1 MSGTVG
7 DIVKPPDC
15 WERTV
20 VLIQDPPGTLSQW
33 RDEVEKIRN
42 CAPRADVPKV
52 DSRKSWEEQ
61 NREVVEDVWNQTWG
75 AARGWALTSSP
86 FSEYLNPDWPEIFE
100 DLLNHGGRQG
110 NEKWP
115 GGFTWTPRADDFD
128 PKGFFPESSRNG
140 FTQFTNWVPKP
151 TVTPVSAGGSPS
163 GWTFDDIGDWHR
175 WQEWLQSQPS
185 NDLLNVGLKDHN
197 ATNPFWGAVQTPIDE
212 LKYASDPDSQL
223 EWYGESFRELATVAE
238 DARPPL
244 QRVIESLGT
253 TETKVGDLG
262 ATMFEM
268 GPAWQMVNES
278 VNQGTL
284 AYDGLGGSMEQN
296 RNLSFEWGKG
306 LLSDAQA
313 VGYGLPPEM
322 ANVGLGISGVNDN
335 YLALQAT
342 LLNFRNLPPMPQA
355 IWTWG
360 PGGAGASSSG
370 GSGSATP
377 HVDQD
382 ALDEVGLYGTRPD
395 EIPAAIDE
403 ARNLAAHGAT
413 ERERK
418 LAEERLEVLLQ
429 QRFELGGVV
438 PGPVGAPMPALL
450 HGGERVLRSGQ
461 SGGGPLNV
469 TLHVHGNVVSER
481 ELVRNVR
488 EGLIRLNREVTE
500 MGF

>member
-1 MSGTVG
+1 MAWGLYMDTASGRFRSEGIFPRKFTEWFYTVHQ
-7 DIVKPPDC
+7 
-15 WERTV
+15 
-20 VLIQDPPGTLSQW
+20 L
-33 RDEVEKIRN
+33 
-42 CAPRADVPKV
+42 
-52 DSRKSWEEQ
+52 
-61 NREVVEDVWNQTWG
+61 G
-75 AARGWALTSSP
+75 AKT
-86 FSEYLNPDWPEIFE
+86 
-100 DLLNHGGRQG
+100 
-110 NEKWP
+110 
-115 GGFTWTPRADDFD
+115 
-128 PKGFFPESSRNG
+128 NG
-140 FTQFTNWVPKP
+140 
-151 TVTPVSAGGSPS
+151 A

-175 WQEWLQSQPS
+175 WQEWLQSQPSNDLLNVGLKDHNATNPFWGAVQTPIDELKYASEWLQSQPS